1 MAAVILLFKPSR
13 QLIQIWKRLVTL
25 LLQIFYCGRILIVL
39 SSIENANEE
48 EKRWWIVNA
57 IYTWLL
63 LTAALIIIEAMTAGL
78 TTIWF
83 AGGAVAALICTFL
96 GGPVWLQTGIF
107 AAVSLILLLV
117 TRPLALKYMKKGSGS
132 TSLDR
137 MIGQEALVTEQ
148 IDNLRGT
155 GEAQVDGQ
163 FWMARSADNDRTIDK
178 GEITIIRDIRG
189 VKLIVSPKTPADERA
204 SAPLQ

>member
-1 MAAVILLFKPSR
+1 M
-13 QLIQIWKRLVTL
+13 
-25 LLQIFYCGRILIVL
+25 
-39 SSIENANEE
+39 
-48 EKRWWIVNA
+48 NA

-63 LTAALIIIEAMTAGL
+63 LTAAFIIIEAMTAGL

-83 AGGAVAALICTFL
+83 AGGAVAALICAFL

-107 AAVSLILLLV
+107 AASSLILLLV
-117 TRPLALKYMKKGSGS
+117 TRPLAKKYMKKGSGS

-155 GEAQVDGQ
+155 GEVQVDGQ
-163 FWMARSADNDRTIDK
+163 FWMARCADNDQTIEK
-178 GEITIIRDIRG
+178 GEIAIIRDIRG
-189 VKLIVSPKTPADERA
+189 VKLIVSQRTPAAGRPF
-204 SAPLQ
+204 APQNEQ